1 MKDAAAINAYFD
13 SSLLVKLYHFEPGSL
28 EATKMAAAYRSV
40 PLSFIA
46 EMELR
51 NTLRALHGRKIISRK
66 KLDSALACVD
76 EDIQHGQLL
85 KLHLDPVATE
95 QLALSL
101 SEDYTATFLSRTL
114 DILHVASSLIAG
126 ITTFV
131 TSDNR
136 QAQLA
141 EAAGLI
147 VEFIEIPRKQ

>member
-1 MKDAAAINAYFD
+1 MKGAATTDAYFD

-28 EATKMAAAYRSV
+28 EATGMAAAYRSV

-51 NTLRALHGRKIISRK
+51 NTLRALHGRKVISKK
-66 KLDSALACVD
+66 KLLSALACVD
-76 EDIQHGQLL
+76 ADIQQGQLR

-101 SEDYTATFLSRTL
+101 SMDYTATILSRTL
-114 DILHVASSLIAG
+114 DILHVASSLIAK
-126 ITTFV
+126 IPVFV
-131 TSDNR
+131 TADRR

-141 EAAGLI
+141 EATGLE

>member
-1 MKDAAAINAYFD
+1 MKDVASNDAYFD

-46 EMELR
+46 EIELR
-51 NTLRALHGRKIISRK
+51 NTLRALHGRKVISKK
-66 KLDSALACVD
+66 KLLSALTCVNT
-76 EDIQHGQLL
+76 DIQNGQLR

-95 QLALSL
+95 RLALSL
-101 SEDYTATFLSRTL
+101 SKDHTTTILSRTL

-126 ITTFV
+126 IPIFV
-131 TSDNR
+131 TADKR

-141 EAAGLI
+141 KVAGLE
-147 VEFIEIPRKQ
+147 VEFIQIPHKQ